1 MEYKMIVAILAASS
15 WYLVVT
21 MVMIGLGI
29 AYNAALNKDRYHLIP
44 TSFKAIA
51 GTAVTEILRVIG
63 ALGFMILIGWY
74 LIYEVLNLNSTILV
88 AFVVCLMITL
98 WTFDALKSY
107 AAMGVPLTWGDLVR
121 WAHELKI
128 TQADELQSELGTML
142 KQLIR
147 ETRESAKDNDGQPT
161 TED

>member
-21 MVMIGLGI
+21 MVMIGIGI

-63 ALGFMILIGWY
+63 ALGFMILAGWY
-74 LIYEVLNLNSTILV
+74 LIYEVLNLSSTILV

-107 AAMGVPLTWGDLVR
+107 GAMGVPLTWGDLVR

-128 TQADELQSELGTML
+128 TQADELQSEMGAML
-142 KQLIR
+142 KRLIE
-147 ETRESAKDNDGQPT
+147 ETREAANAQPA